1 MSKNI
6 LVVTAS
12 MSKRAG
18 GVGTVNQML
27 WQSLKYIGNIFL
39 YELDTKIL
47 SNLNSTLKQKSFYNV
62 IKTVKPTVIH
72 FHGMWNPQLLF
83 ALIVLLFSNKIRL
96 IITPHG
102 MLNEWAL
109 KKKSL
114 KKNMFIL
121 LMKFL
126 RKKYSFQALTKS
138 EKTNISKYFPNA
150 KISIIG
156 NPVDSSWKNG
166 ARNSSQP
173 TGVVSLGRLGEQKNS
188 LELCDAILRLE
199 SKNFDL
205 FQLSI
210 FGWSDSKEYLEQF
223 STKADNSKSI
233 SYRGELNRHEV
244 LATLSQYKFF
254 LIFSNFEGFPMT
266 VLEALTAGCVVIGND
281 TSGLD
286 DISASNNVH
295 VIPGNLD
302 KFLAGAVSIVNAG
315 HEYDEVDKILDEYT
329 PQRICSKLLKVYGEK
344 SDYRKDL

>member
-1 MSKNI
+1 MSKDI

-27 WQSLKYIGNIFL
+27 WQSLKYIDNIFL

-62 IKTVKPTVIH
+62 IKTLKPTVIH
-72 FHGMWNPQLLF
+72 FHGMWNPQFLF
-83 ALIVLLFSNKIRL
+83 VLFFLLFSNEIRL

-114 KKNMFIL
+114 KKNVFIL

-138 EKTNISKYFPNA
+138 EKTNIIKYFPNA
-150 KISIIG
+150 KISIVG
-156 NPVDSSWKNG
+156 NPVDSSWRNG
-166 ARNSSQP
+166 TRNLPQP
-173 TGVVSLGRLGEQKNS
+173 TGVVSIGRLGEQKNS

-199 SKNFDL
+199 SKSLDL

-210 FGWSDSKEYLEQF
+210 FGWSDSKEYLDQF
-223 STKADNSKSI
+223 SMKANNTKSV
-233 SYRGELNRHEV
+233 SYHGELNHHDV
-244 LATLSQYKFF
+244 LDTLSQYKFF
-254 LIFSNFEGFPMT
+254 LIYSNFEGFPMT
-266 VLEALTAGCVVIGND
+266 VLEALTAGCVVIGNE

-302 KFLAGAVSIVNAG
+302 EFLAGATFIVNAG
-315 HEYDEVDKILDEYT
+315 REYDVMDKILNEYT
-329 PQRICSKLLKVYGEK
+329 PQRICRKLLKVYGEK
-344 SDYRKDL
+344 NDY